1 MVSDRSVYVR
11 VKGDVSDYIQAI
23 MSGAAATR
31 AFANELDTSTDRSTM
46 LTQSLLAIAPAAVPI
61 AAAATPALAGM
72 TNQLAFAAA
81 GVGVAALAFHGL
93 GDALKAANEY
103 ALKPTEAN
111 LQKMHETMATL
122 GPAGQE
128 FVMFLQEARPRL
140 QELQDAAQAGLFP
153 GAQAGIEDLMS
164 RLPQV
169 ERIIS
174 EVAKAGGDLLA
185 EAGDN
190 LDDPRWD
197 DFFNFL
203 ETEARP
209 TLMDFGRSLG
219 NIAEGFA
226 NLWMAFDPLSD
237 KFSDSFLEMSR
248 DFAEWTDGLE
258 DTEGFEEFLAY
269 VERTGPQVWETL
281 GALGNALLQVVEAAA
296 PVGEVALP
304 VIEAVADVLATVAD
318 SDAGPILIGAAA
330 GISAISR
337 AVSLYNAANGSALSG
352 LLSGSMFGGGRT
364 AFKEAAAATTELQIA
379 QDRLAASAKSAQAAQ
394 FALIPSADKRRAIA
408 DYTTQS
414 KALAEAE
421 KQAGAA
427 TRARNAQVAQLAG
440 GAGLLAFS
448 LSDVDEKLGLANTGT
463 LAMMGSLAGPWGAAV
478 GAGIGL
484 AKDFAAS
491 NNEVW
496 EALDRASSAIGS
508 STVPIEDQF
517 AALEDA
523 GNKLDKFKQSTEGL
537 DNLFSLKGLKN
548 LGEDIFGKSDTDE
561 ATDAWMELADQYDES
576 SAKANDLA
584 LSEAGLADGLSG
596 TTDSTRD
603 QVSAMLELIQTR
615 NELAGEAVNALDA
628 ELRYEAAIKAAT
640 DAAKNGKDGVDS
652 TTAAGQK
659 NLSLL
664 SDLAKA
670 WNDLTPAQQNADGAA
685 KRNRAAFI
693 EAAEGMG
700 MGRKEARRY
709 ADELL
714 EIPTNVSTNVKVTGG
729 PQAKS
734 TIDGILASLRAI
746 PGVTET
752 TIRTIKETYS
762 VPKGSVSDRK
772 PSLALPPPPGG
783 YTGMRIPR
791 GYAVGGQPE
800 EEEFSGRVPG
810 APPVDPTED
819 NVFAVTTLGNPLR
832 VRSREW
838 IINEKQSDKNDA
850 WLRAINN
857 GLVLDDIFSRAG
869 VPGFASGGRYDDF
882 SALTHSTRLDIER
895 QKLRIKDIKESLH
908 EKKTVGKGKKKRKV
922 DVLTGQAKRVAE
934 LELKEAEAELAK
946 MYRENKQLKNYGTQ
960 EQEEQLRDQAEQA
973 EKDREKAEDDA
984 AQRIADAATFYA
996 STKKSAADRFSVM
1009 SGGSA
1014 ASVDRNLTRTL
1025 ANAQVFLGLLGD
1037 LKQKG
1042 ASPWLLE
1049 QFVAEG
1055 PKPGA
1060 IRLARQYVTDQAAF
1074 DSIQYRAAQIDQYT
1088 TAYAGLV
1095 GSANFL
1101 NPAAWNSGVSSSSQ
1115 TSIQITATDISQ
1127 LSGEIGRVVR
1137 HEIKALTAGADV

>member
-1 MVSDRSVYVR
+1 MVSERSVYVR
-11 VKGDVSDYIQAI
+11 VKGDVSDYVREL
-23 MSGAAATR
+23 MKGAAATK
-31 AFANELDTSTDRSTM
+31 AFVNELDTSTDRSTM
-46 LTQSLLAIAPAAVPI
+46 LTQSLLAIGPALVPI
-61 AAAATPALAGM
+61 AAAGVPALAGM
-72 TNQLAFAAA
+72 TNQLAFVAA

-93 GDALKAANEY
+93 GDALKATNEY
-103 ALKPTEAN
+103 AIDPTDAN
-111 LQKMHETMATL
+111 LQKMRETMAAL
-122 GPAGQE
+122 GPAGRE
-128 FVMFLQEARPRL
+128 FVTFLQDVRP
-140 QELQDAAQAGLFP
+140 QLQDLQDTAQAGLFP
-153 GAQAGIEDLMS
+153 GAQAGIEDLMT
-164 RLPQV
+164 RAPQV
-169 ERIIS
+169 QRIIS

-190 LDDPRWD
+190 LADPRWN

-203 ETEARP
+203 EAEARP

-219 NIAEGFA
+219 NLAEGFA

-237 KFSDSFLEMSR
+237 KFSDSFLQMSR
-248 DFAEWTDGLE
+248 DFSQWTDGLE
-258 DTEGFEEFLAY
+258 DTDGFKEFLAY
-269 VERTGPQVWETL
+269 IERTGPQVWETL
-281 GALGNALLQVVEAAA
+281 GALGNALLQIVEAAA

-304 VIEAVADVLATVAD
+304 VIEAVANVLATVAD

-337 AVSLYNAANGSALSG
+337 AVGLFNAANGSALSG
-352 LLSGSMFGGGRT
+352 LLSGSVFGGGRT
-364 AFKEAAAATTELQIA
+364 AFKEATSATTELA
-379 QDRLAASAKSAQAAQ
+379 VARDRLAASSKSAQAAQ

-414 KALAEAE
+414 KAMAEAE
-421 KQAGAA
+421 KKAGEA
-427 TRARNAQVAQLAG
+427 TRSRNMQMAQLAG

-448 LSDVDEKLGLANTGT
+448 MSDLDEKMGLTNTTT
-463 LAMMGSLAGPWGAAV
+463 LAMMGSLVGPWGAAV
-478 GAGIGL
+478 GAGVGL
-484 AKDFAAS
+484 VMDLSSQTDKAAESAKNFQAAFADASSLQEQGAVIDALKQRIEAYSKLGDIDPLRGKVADDVETLQTALASMTAEHDKAAS
-491 NNEVW
+491 
-496 EALDRASSAIGS
+496 
-508 STVPIEDQF
+508 
-517 AALEDA
+517 AA
-523 GNKLDKFKQSTEGL
+523 Q
-537 DNLFSLKGLKN
+537 
-548 LGEDIFGKSDTDE
+548 
-561 ATDAWMELADQYDES
+561 
-576 SAKANDLA
+576 DLRFN
-584 LSEAGLADGLSG
+584 EAGLGDAMAG
-596 TTDSTRD
+596 TNEVVRNSTD
-603 QVSAMLELIQTR
+603 VLLALIDAR
-615 NELAGEAVNALDA
+615 NAAAEQALTARDA
-628 ELRYEAAIKAAT
+628 ERAYEAAID
-640 DAAKNGKDGVDS
+640 DAAAAVKKNGKSVDDA
-652 TTAAGQK
+652 TAAGRDNMAAVDQIA
-659 NLSLL
+659 S
-664 SDLAKA
+664 A
-670 WNDLTPAQQNADGAA
+670 WNKLDAAGREAKGGINGA
-685 KRNRAAFI
+685 RRAFI
-693 EAAEGMG
+693 DAAQAAGYS
-700 MGRKEARRY
+700 KDEAR
-709 ADELL
+709 
-714 EIPTNVSTNVKVTGG
+714 K
-729 PQAKS
+729 
-734 TIDGILASLRAI
+734 LASALLNI
-746 PGVTET
+746 EPPKPIDIELPGIREGISLAGQLGDQLARLHDKTIN
-752 TIRTIKETYS
+752 IRTVKT
-762 VPKGSVSDRK
+762 GAQ
-772 PSLALPPPPGG
+772 LGG
-783 YTGMRIPR
+783 DVGIGGFTGMRIPR

-800 EEEFSGRVPG
+800 DDEFSGRVPG
-810 APPVDPTED
+810 TPPIDPTKD

-869 VPGFASGGRYDDF
+869 VPGFVSGGRYDDY

-895 QKLRIKDIKESLH
+895 QKLRIKDIKESLR
-908 EKKTVGKGKKKRKV
+908 EQKTVGKGKKKHKV

-946 MYRENKQLKNYGTQ
+946 MYRENKQLKNYGTP
-960 EQEEQLRDQAEQA
+960 EQEEQLRDQADQDQ
-973 EKDREKAEDDA
+973 KDREKAEDEA

-996 STKKSAADRFSVM
+996 TTKKTAADRFNVM
-1009 SGGSA
+1009 TGGSA

-1074 DSIQYRAAQIDQYT
+1074 DNIQYRAAQIDQYT

-1137 HEIKALTAGADV
+1137 HEISALTAGADL